1 MRYPEGAST
10 VLPISISGMRVNSS
24 ATRKVL
30 WLYLLLLVPL
40 AWFSAKYDAYSI
52 DGDAVAYMDLA
63 DLIRGHNWHAVVNGY
78 WHPLYPAFLAAAQSI
93 FHANRWNEL
102 GAYYAVNVF
111 IFFLEVGSILLLVH
125 GLVRLRRRLA
135 PAMESLLSAD
145 LLSLV
150 GLSLLV
156 IATTRELSLG
166 KVRTD
171 SLLQSLILA
180 GVGLLLETLA
190 SEDSTAFVY
199 AGLMGLTLGF
209 AYLTKSFAFLLML
222 LCVAALVSFSALV
235 YKRRI
240 PVTLAQSVVALVAFG
255 VVAGPY
261 IAALSR
267 QHHRFDFGDSGSL
280 NYIWYV
286 SGTEKMHLQQRMTN
300 SFGSA
305 TVQLKHPEQELMR
318 TPGVYSYTQMQHGTY
333 PPWFDP
339 TYWNDHITAKF
350 SLSRLVSRDE
360 RNVVLIFRY
369 LLNHPE
375 PLLLLLVLL
384 LTCGRLNWR
393 GRYAWPA
400 AGLGILIWAIY
411 ALVNVEERYVTAAYL
426 LILIALFAAIE
437 KRKPHESALQVVA
450 SAVLLLFAL
459 LPLGAMTRQ
468 IAENRR
474 QLSLVGQVPAW
485 RDPQIFSAAEGLRA
499 MGLVPGDSIACIGT
513 IACLNDHY
521 WARVASVRIV
531 DEIYAPEA
539 KHLAVQ
545 LDTMPNRQQAYDAL
559 RTQGAKVIVGAFDPG
574 EMNSTYPATE
584 GWQRLGETRY
594 YALRLSPKP

>member
-1 MRYPEGAST
+1 MN
-10 VLPISISGMRVNSS
+10 VS
-24 ATRKVL
+24 AIRKVL
-30 WLYLLLLVPL
+30 WIYLLLLVPL
-40 AWFSAKYDAYSI
+40 AWFSAQYDAYSI

-63 DLIRGHNWHAVVNGY
+63 DLIRGHNLHAAVNAY
-78 WHPLYPAFLAAAQSI
+78 WHPLYPAFLAAAQTI
-93 FHANRWNEL
+93 FHVNRWNEL

-125 GLVRLRRRLA
+125 GLVRLRKRLA

-145 LLSLV
+145 LLALF

-156 IATTRELSLG
+156 IATTRELTLG

-171 SLLQSLILA
+171 SLLQALILS

-190 SEDSTAFVY
+190 TEGSAAFVY

-209 AYLTKSFAFLLML
+209 AYLTKSFAFLLTL
-222 LCVAALVSFSALV
+222 LCVAALASFAVLV
-235 YKRRI
+235 CKRRI
-240 PVTLAQSVVALVAFG
+240 PTVLAQSVVALVAFG

-280 NYIWYV
+280 NYVWYV
-286 SGTEKMHLQQRMTN
+286 SGTEKMHLQPRMTN

-305 TVQLKHPEQELMR
+305 VVELKHPEQELMQ
-318 TPGVYSYTQMQHGTY
+318 TPGVYSYTQMLHGTY

-393 GRYAWPA
+393 GRYAWPV

-426 LILIALFAAIE
+426 LILIALFGMFE
-437 KRKPHESALQVVA
+437 KRKSHESTLQLVP

-459 LPLGAMTRQ
+459 LPLGALIRQ
-468 IAENRR
+468 TAENRR
-474 QLSLVGQVPAW
+474 QLSIIGQVPAW
-485 RDPQIFSAAEGLRA
+485 RDAQIFNAAEGLRS
-499 MGLVPGDSIACIGT
+499 MGLMPGDSIACVGAA
-513 IACLNDHY
+513 ACLNDHY
-521 WARVASVRIV
+521 WARIAGVRIV

-539 KHLAVQ
+539 KHLAAQ
-545 LDTMPNRQQAYDAL
+545 LDAMPNRQQAYDAL
-559 RTQGAKVIVGAFDPG
+559 RSQGAKVIVGAFDPG
-574 EMNSTYPATE
+574 EMNSAHPATE

-594 YALRLSPKP
+594 YALRLSPKS

>member
-1 MRYPEGAST
+1 MNASA
-10 VLPISISGMRVNSS
+10 I
-24 ATRKVL
+24 RKVL
-30 WLYLLLLVPL
+30 WIYLLLLVPL
-40 AWFSAKYDAYSI
+40 AWFSARYDAYAI

-63 DLIRGHNWHAVVNGY
+63 DLIRGHNLHAAVNGY
-78 WHPLYPAFLAAAQSI
+78 WHPLYPALLAAAQTV
-93 FHANRWNEL
+93 FQTNRWNEL
-102 GAYYAVNVF
+102 GAYYVLNVL

-135 PAMESLLSAD
+135 PAMESLFSGD
-145 LLSLV
+145 LLALFS
-150 GLSLLV
+150 LSLLV

-171 SLLQSLILA
+171 SLLQALILS
-180 GVGLLLETLA
+180 GVGLLLEELA
-190 SEDSTAFVY
+190 AEGNAAFVY

-209 AYLTKSFAFLLML
+209 AYLTKSFAFLLAL
-222 LCVAALVSFSALV
+222 LCTAALVSFSVLV
-235 YKRRI
+235 CKRRI
-240 PVTLAQSVVALVAFG
+240 PTALAQSAVALVAFG

-261 IAALSR
+261 VAALSH
-267 QHHRFDFGDSGSL
+267 QHQRFDFGDSGSL
-280 NYIWYV
+280 NYVWYV
-286 SGTEKMHLQQRMTN
+286 SGTEKMHLQQRMAD

-305 TVQLKHPEQELMR
+305 IVELKHPEQELMR

-350 SLSRLVSRDE
+350 SLSRLVARDE

-384 LTCGRLNWR
+384 LTCGRINWL

-400 AGLGILIWAIY
+400 AGLGVLIWGIY
-411 ALVNVEERYVTAAYL
+411 SLVNVEERYVTAGYL
-426 LILIALFAAIE
+426 LILIALFAAFK
-437 KRKPHESALQVVA
+437 KREPYDSALKLVP
-450 SAVLLLFAL
+450 SAIMLLFAL

-468 IAENRR
+468 AAENRR
-474 QLSLVGQVPAW
+474 QLSIIGQVPAW
-485 RDPQIFSAAEGLRA
+485 RDAQIFGAAEGLRT
-499 MGLVPGDSIACIGT
+499 MGLRPGDSIACIGT
-513 IACLNDHY
+513 IACVNDFY
-521 WARVASVRIV
+521 WARVAGVRIV
-531 DEIYAPEA
+531 DEIYAPEP
-539 KHLAVQ
+539 KHLAIQ

-559 RTQGAKVIVGAFDPG
+559 RSQGAKVIVGAFDPG
-574 EMNSTYPATE
+574 EMNNAHPATE

-594 YALRLSPKP
+594 YALQLSPKS

>member
-1 MRYPEGAST
+1 MNASA
-10 VLPISISGMRVNSS
+10 I
-24 ATRKVL
+24 RKVL
-30 WLYLLLLVPL
+30 WIYLLLLVPL
-40 AWFSAKYDAYSI
+40 AWFSARYDAYGI

-63 DLIRGHNWHAVVNGY
+63 DLIRGHNLHAAVNGY
-78 WHPLYPAFLAAAQSI
+78 WHPLYPAFLAAAQAI
-93 FHANRWNEL
+93 FHVNRWNEL
-102 GAYYAVNVF
+102 GAYYAVNVL

-125 GLVRLRRRLA
+125 GLVRLRKRLA
-135 PAMESLLSAD
+135 PAVESLLSAE
-145 LLSLV
+145 LLSLF

-171 SLLQSLILA
+171 SLLQALILS
-180 GVGLLLETLA
+180 GVGLLLEALA
-190 SEDSTAFVY
+190 AEGSAAFLY

-222 LCVAALVSFSALV
+222 LCVAALVSFSVLV
-235 YKRRI
+235 CKRRI
-240 PVTLAQSVVALVAFG
+240 PAVLVQSIVAFVAFG

-261 IAALSR
+261 VAALSR

-286 SGTEKMHLQQRMTN
+286 SGTEKMHLQQRMTD

-305 TVQLKHPEQELMR
+305 TVELKHPEQELMR

-333 PPWFDP
+333 APWFDP

-360 RNVVLIFRY
+360 RNVVLVFRY

-393 GRYAWPA
+393 GRYAWPSV
-400 AGLGILIWAIY
+400 GLGILIWAIY
-411 ALVNVEERYVTAAYL
+411 ALVNVEERYVTAGYL
-426 LILIALFAAIE
+426 LIVIAVFAAFE
-437 KRKPHESALQVVA
+437 KRKPYESTLLVLP

-459 LPLGAMTRQ
+459 LPLGAMARQ
-468 IAENRR
+468 AAESRR
-474 QLSLVGQVPAW
+474 QLSIMGQVPAW
-485 RDPQIFSAAEGLRA
+485 RDAQIFGAAEGLQK
-499 MGLVPGDSIACIGT
+499 MGLTTGDSIACIGT
-513 IACLNDHY
+513 IACVNDHY
-521 WARVASVRIV
+521 WARVAGVRIV

-539 KHLAVQ
+539 KHLAMQ
-545 LDTMPNRQQAYDAL
+545 LDAMPNRQQAYEAL

-574 EMNSTYPATE
+574 EMNSNHPATE
-584 GWQRLGETRY
+584 GWQRLGETKY
-594 YALRLSPKP
+594 YALRLSPKS

>member
-1 MRYPEGAST
+1 MNASA
-10 VLPISISGMRVNSS
+10 I
-24 ATRKVL
+24 RKAL
-30 WLYLLLLVPL
+30 WIYLLLLVPL
-40 AWFSAKYDAYSI
+40 ACFSARYDAYGI

-63 DLIRGHNWHAVVNGY
+63 DLIRGHNLHAAVNGY
-78 WHPLYPAFLAAAQSI
+78 WHPLYPAFLAAAQTV
-93 FHANRWNEL
+93 FHTNRWNEL

-125 GLVRLRRRLA
+125 GLVRLRKRFA

-145 LLSLV
+145 LLALF

-156 IATTRELSLG
+156 IATTRELTLG

-171 SLLQSLILA
+171 SLLQALILS
-180 GVGLLLETLA
+180 GVGLLLEALA
-190 SEDSTAFVY
+190 TEGNAAFVY

-209 AYLTKSFAFLLML
+209 AYLTKSFAFLLTL
-222 LCVAALVSFSALV
+222 LCIAALVSFAVLV
-235 YKRRI
+235 CNRRI
-240 PVTLAQSVVALVAFG
+240 PTALAQGVVALVAFS

-280 NYIWYV
+280 NYVWYV
-286 SGTEKMHLQQRMTN
+286 SGTEKMHLQQRMTD

-305 TVQLKHPEQELMR
+305 TVELKHPEQELMR

-350 SLSRLVSRDE
+350 SLSRLVSRDV

-375 PLLLLLVLL
+375 PLILLLVLL

-393 GRYAWPA
+393 GCYAWPV

-411 ALVNVEERYVTAAYL
+411 SLVNVEERYVTAAYL
-426 LILIALFAAIE
+426 LILIALFATFE
-437 KRKPHESALQVVA
+437 KRKSYESTLFVA

-459 LPLGAMTRQ
+459 LPMGTMTRQ
-468 IAENRR
+468 AAENRR
-474 QLSLVGQVPAW
+474 QLSIIGQVPAW
-485 RDPQIFSAAEGLRA
+485 RDAQIFGAAEGLRA
-499 MGLVPGDSIACIGT
+499 MGLMPGDSIACVGAT
-513 IACLNDHY
+513 ACLNDHY
-521 WARVASVRIV
+521 WARIAGVRII

-539 KHLAVQ
+539 KHLALQ
-545 LDTMPNRQQAYDAL
+545 LDSMPNRQQAYDAL
-559 RTQGAKVIVGAFDPG
+559 RNQGAKVVVGAFDPG
-574 EMNSTYPATE
+574 EMNSAHPATE
-584 GWQRLGETRY
+584 GWQRLGETKY
-594 YALRLSPKP
+594 YALRLSPKS